1 MMDMANYCMEWPIV
15 VCVRV
20 CACVCVCVCV
30 CGMAVC
36 VCVWQCVDS
45 KMWVCMN
52 VDMGVDA
59 HSIGHSCMVELCCL
73 SLQVPPNEGLIL
85 ECMEAAHQGE
95 GPYNMYAT
103 SHRRIQ

>member
-1 MMDMANYCMEWPIV
+1 MANFGV
-15 VCVRV
+15 
-20 CACVCVCVCV
+20 CVCVCVCV
-30 CGMAVC
+30 VWQC

-45 KMWVCMN
+45 KMWVCMY
-52 VDMGVDA
+52 VDVGVDA